1 MTCMFNLIQ
10 HYFQM
15 YSKNA
20 KANKK
25 YMRNYDKNR
34 ESSFLIYD
42 DANNGWSMYKKL
54 PVGDFEWVDD
64 WSIFTEDVIR
74 NYDEE
79 DDLGYLF
86 VVDAEYPKHLH
97 TLHSD
102 LPFLPE
108 RMKINKCDKLVCNLN
123 DKENYPVHVLA
134 LKQALNH
141 ELKLTKVHSVITFR
155 LEYWLKPYI
164 EMSTELRKNAKN
176 GFEKDFFKMKSY

>member
-1 MTCMFNLIQ
+1 MTYMFNLVQ

-64 WSIFTEDVIR
+64 
-74 NYDEE
+74 
-79 DDLGYLF
+79 
-86 VVDAEYPKHLH
+86 
-97 TLHSD
+97 
-102 LPFLPE
+102 
-108 RMKINKCDKLVCNLN
+108 
-123 DKENYPVHVLA
+123 
-134 LKQALNH
+134 
-141 ELKLTKVHSVITFR
+141 
-155 LEYWLKPYI
+155 
-164 EMSTELRKNAKN
+164 
-176 GFEKDFFKMKSY
+176 